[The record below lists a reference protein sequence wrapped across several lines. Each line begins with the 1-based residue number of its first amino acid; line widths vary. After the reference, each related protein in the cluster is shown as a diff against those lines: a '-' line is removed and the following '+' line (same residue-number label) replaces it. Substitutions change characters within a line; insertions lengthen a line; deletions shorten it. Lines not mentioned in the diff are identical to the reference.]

1 MKYLKPYSEFSLNE
15 TEQKVVYP
23 TNFAGMVR
31 GAIAN
36 IHSQILAIAQELANE
51 KIARNPY
58 RYSNADVK
66 IGNIQEVDIARAI
79 NLIFHSD
86 WKKKMKDQDI
96 RGWARESI
104 ERATKHDDRANK
116 KNQRALRS
124 INKKKDEYSMDLGK
138 LGFSRE
144 PKEKM

>member
-1 MKYLKPYSEFSLNE
+1 LKYLSTYDQFSLNE

-31 GAIAN
+31 GAVAN

-51 KIARNPY
+51 KRARNPY
-58 RYSNADVK
+58 RYSDSSVK
-66 IGNIQEVDIARAI
+66 IGNVQEVDIARAI
-79 NLIFHSD
+79 NLLFHSD
-86 WKKKMKDQDI
+86 WKKKMKVQDI

-104 ERATKHDDRANK
+104 ERANKHDDRSNK

-124 INKKKDEYSMDLGK
+124 INKEKKDSYSMDLGK
-138 LGFSRE
+138 MGFSRAE
-144 PKEKM
+144 L